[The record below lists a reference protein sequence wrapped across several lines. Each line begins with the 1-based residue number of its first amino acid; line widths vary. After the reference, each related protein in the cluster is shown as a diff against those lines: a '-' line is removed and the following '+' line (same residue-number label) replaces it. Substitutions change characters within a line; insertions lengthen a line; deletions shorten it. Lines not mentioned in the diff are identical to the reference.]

1 MKPGFKRWFLNESPD
16 KLDINGKNVRWSSG
30 VTFFLFN
37 NYALYTKGTPAPPA
51 LPRTHEGLLRDLYD
65 ILTNKYPATRI
76 SLDKLDEIIKSDEGL
91 LFHGQINQTALK
103 EIMSVLQ
110 MVGTYGDWGGYRN
123 NHNEIEGAP
132 NILLGRVWPE
142 LKAISFWNR
151 SQYVFPKSNQILDFI
166 KVFGN
171 PTEYQ
176 YDINIGHNDFSH
188 EVINYEDFVKRK
200 AA

>member
-1 MKPGFKRWFLNESPD
+1 MRLGFRRWFLNESPD
-16 KLDINGKNVRWSSG
+16 KLNLNDTSVLWTSG
-30 VTFFLFN
+30 ITFFLFS
-37 NYALYTKGTPAPPA
+37 NYALYANGKGS
-51 LPRTHEGLLRDLYD
+51 THHQILGNLYD
-65 ILTNKYPATRI
+65 IQINRYPASRI
-76 SLDKLDEIIKSDEGL
+76 SIDNLNKIIESEGSL
-91 LFHGQINQTALK
+91 LSHGKMNQAALEEMIN
-103 EIMSVLQ
+103 VLQ
-110 MVGTYGDWGGYRN
+110 IFRDDHGFGSYRN
-123 NHNEIEGAP
+123 NHHEIEGAP

-176 YDINIGHNDFSH
+176 YEINNEI
-188 EVINYEDFVKRK
+188 INYEDFVKRK